1 MDNLDSS
8 LIRILGIGVVIIFLA
23 SYAGEMAHGQVIQ
36 TESITESTLTTNG
49 KTETTLKSPPPSAI
63 SPTINTSNSDLCTFG
78 VAGAIQTQ
86 ILGIST
92 GTQFTDENCERL
104 KNAKTLYD
112 MGMKVAAVS
121 LMCQDQRV
129 FDAMMHAGTPCP
141 YNGMIGD
148 AAKAGWASDSGEE
161 PSSIEED
168 ESILNDKDVQ
178 TGAATGGIGAL
189 LALLLLL

>member
-1 MDNLDSS
+1 
-8 LIRILGIGVVIIFLA
+8 
-23 SYAGEMAHGQVIQ
+23 
-36 TESITESTLTTNG
+36 
-49 KTETTLKSPPPSAI
+49 
-63 SPTINTSNSDLCTFG
+63 
-78 VAGAIQTQ
+78 
-86 ILGIST
+86 
-92 GTQFTDENCERL
+92 
-104 KNAKTLYD
+104 

-178 TGAATGGIGAL
+178 TGAAAGGIGAL